1 MFNWYRIRLSRDE
14 YASGELAILLG
25 AFREVFVAKNGPRG
39 MALFGIWGDDGETYW
54 VYVTPAS
61 VRYVRP
67 LLDAYSAEAQDP
79 RNARTLD
86 FLSGDEAGR
95 GMLIC

>member
-1 MFNWYRIRLSRDE
+1 MQWYRIRMSRDE

-39 MALFGIWGDDGETYW
+39 MALFGIWSEDEEIYW
-54 VYVTPAS
+54 IYVTPAS
-61 VRYVRP
+61 VRYIRP
-67 LLDAYSAEAQDP
+67 LLDAYSAEVQTP
-79 RNARTLD
+79 LNPKILD
-86 FLSGDEAGR
+86 LLSGDEAGR